1 MPIIEIHLMEGR
13 TVHQKRAL
21 IAGITD
27 AVTTALD
34 VKPEQVRILIDELLP
49 EHFAVSGKT
58 TAEKRSMAQDQNAGV
73 AIEMRY
79 DEEN

>member
-13 TVHQKRAL
+13 TVSQKRAL
-21 IAGITD
+21 IAGVTN
-27 AVTTALD
+27 AVIAALD
-34 VKPEQVRILIDELLP
+34 VGPEQVRILIDELLP

-58 TAEKRSMAQDQNAGV
+58 TAEKRSMAQTQLASGTN
-73 AIEMRY
+73 ETKY

>member
-13 TVHQKRAL
+13 TVSQKRAL

-27 AVTTALD
+27 AVVTALD
-34 VKPEQVRILIDELLP
+34 VGPETVRILIDELLP

-58 TAEKRSMAQDQNAGV
+58 TAEKRSMAQPKTNGA
-73 AIEMRY
+73 AKEMGY
-79 DEEN
+79 HEEN